1 MSKDVIVIVCYVVI
15 VAFLCIIW
23 NKFMMRQ
30 YNLRNNQS
38 SLVYNAILRCGSNID
53 QIKDFAIAGN
63 GPDQN
68 NDYEFI
74 EAVKKI
80 SISNDIRVRLND

>member
-1 MSKDVIVIVCYVVI
+1 MSKDIIVIIGYIII
-15 VAFLCIIW
+15 VALLCVIW

-30 YNLRNNQS
+30 YNFNNTQS
-38 SLVYNAILRCGSNID
+38 SLVHNAIMRCSVHID
-53 QIKDFAIAGN
+53 QMTDLTLAGN

-74 EAVKKI
+74 DAVKRT
-80 SISNDIRVRLND
+80 SVSNNTRIKLND